1 MLKQDQRTAL
11 EQPIQLQE
19 IEESIRLMQT
29 RKTPGS
35 DGFPVEFYKT
45 FFSKIA
51 PLILSMFEYSF
62 KQSTLPQT
70 LTEVIIIVLLKPG
83 KDPLDCNSY
92 RPISLLNVDVKI
104 LSKLLASANQTGFIK
119 GRHSFTNIQELLNV
133 VCSSVSGDVAEVVI
147 SLDAEKAFDRVEW
160 SYLFAVLDRFGF
172 GPKIISWIRLLY
184 SSPKAAVLTNKLH
197 SQYFALTR
205 GTRQGRP

>member
-29 RKTPGS
+29 GKTPGP
-35 DGFPVEFYKT
+35 DGFPVEFYKK
-45 FFSKIA
+45 FSSKIA

-70 LTEVIIIVLLKPG
+70 LTEAIITVLLKPG
-83 KDPLDCNSY
+83 KDPLDYNSY
-92 RPISLLNVDVKI
+92 RPISLLNIDVKI
-104 LSKLLASANQTGFIK
+104 LSKVLTSRIDSIMPDLISADQTGFIK
-119 GRHSFTNIQELLNV
+119 GRHSFTNIRKLLNV
-133 VCSSVSGDVAEVVI
+133 VCSSVSGNVAEVVI

-172 GPKIISWIRLLY
+172 GPKII
-184 SSPKAAVLTNKLH
+184 
-197 SQYFALTR
+197 
-205 GTRQGRP
+205 